1 VQKHKKLF
9 FMNLSGKISGWDNKY
24 PFLFAII
31 RVILGMI
38 LAIRGILFVTSIQPL
53 FQLIKSSN
61 LNELNINMTLA
72 FLICWVH
79 ILGGTFIILGFLT
92 RISAWAQIPILL
104 GAIFF
109 INLNSRL
116 SHGYGELL
124 FSLIVLALSIVFAL
138 GGGGKISMDNYAKR
152 HLL

>member
-1 VQKHKKLF
+1 MNIPDKL
-9 FMNLSGKISGWDNKY
+9 SVWDEKY

-38 LAIRGILFVTSIQPL
+38 LAIRGIFFVTSIEPL
-53 FQLIKSSN
+53 FQLIKSSR
-61 LNELNINMTLA
+61 LSELNINMTLA

-116 SHGYGELL
+116 SHGFWELI
-124 FSLIVLALSIVFAL
+124 FSILVLVLSTVFAL
-138 GGGGKISMDNYAKR
+138 AGGGKISMDNYAKKN
-152 HLL
+152 LL